1 MLFLY
6 LDSFELS
13 YMLCITARLDS
24 LHLFHHVFFCFVFFL
39 LGHLLSRDTVMLTHW
54 SKHIRTSSLQ
64 VAQSPL

>member
-24 LHLFHHVFFCFVFFL
+24 LHLFCHVFFVFFP